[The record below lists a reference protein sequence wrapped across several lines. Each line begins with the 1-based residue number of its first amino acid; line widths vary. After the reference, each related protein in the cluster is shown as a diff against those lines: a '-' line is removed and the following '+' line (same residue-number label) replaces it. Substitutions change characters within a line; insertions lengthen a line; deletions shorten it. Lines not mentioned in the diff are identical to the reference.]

1 MDWRVN
7 MPEWMIYGATG
18 FTGALVVAEA
28 VRRGHRPLLAGRSAE
43 RLAPIADKYDLP
55 FAAFDLTDAAALAS
69 AVAQVKVVYHCA
81 GPFVETAQPMIQ
93 ACLHAGV
100 HYLDITGEIPVY
112 QYLFAQQADPRS
124 AAITAISGVGYD
136 LIPSDG
142 LLRYVAEQ
150 VPAPTHAQI
159 VIGAFASSGGGIGA
173 SAGTVKS
180 LVGLSAE
187 LGMVVRRDN
196 QLVQRWPDS
205 RRFRT
210 LDGDKSALA
219 IPWGDVEM
227 GYHTAAIP
235 NITCYLTLPR
245 LTQLG
250 MQMSMF
256 AAPLLKIKA
265 ARASLNR
272 LIERLFTGP
281 SESARQQGRSTL
293 YARVWNAQ
301 GQMAQ
306 AWMETAEPYHFTA
319 LAAPLVV
326 EQVLHDPPHRVCSPA
341 RALGADFALRIA
353 GTKRY
358 DRLP

>member
-1 MDWRVN
+1 
-7 MPEWMIYGATG
+7 MPESKSEWMIYGATG
-18 FTGALVVAEA
+18 FTGELVVAEA
-28 VRRGHRPLLAGRSAE
+28 VQRGHRPLLAGRSAA
-43 RLAPIADKYDLP
+43 RLAPLADKYGLP
-55 FAAFDLTDAAALAS
+55 LVAFALTDAAALAN
-69 AVAQVKVVYHCA
+69 AVAQVKLVYHCA

-93 ACLHAGV
+93 ACLQAGV

-142 LLRYVAEQ
+142 LLRYVADQ

-159 VIGAFASSGGGIGA
+159 VIGAFESSGGNLGI
-173 SAGTVKS
+173 SAGTAKS
-180 LVGLSAE
+180 LVGLSAT

-196 QLVQRWPDS
+196 QLVPHWPDS

-250 MQMSMF
+250 MQMSVLT
-256 AAPLLKIKA
+256 APLLKLKA
-265 ARASLNR
+265 VRSAADR
-272 LIERLFTGP
+272 LLERVFKGP
-281 SESARQQGRSTL
+281 SADSRAHDRTTL

-301 GQMAQ
+301 GEMAQ
-306 AWMETAEPYHFTA
+306 AWMETAEGYRFTA

-326 EQVLHDPPHRVCSPA
+326 ERVLRDPPHGICSPA
-341 RALGADFALRIA
+341 GALGADFALSIA

-358 DRLP
+358 DQIP